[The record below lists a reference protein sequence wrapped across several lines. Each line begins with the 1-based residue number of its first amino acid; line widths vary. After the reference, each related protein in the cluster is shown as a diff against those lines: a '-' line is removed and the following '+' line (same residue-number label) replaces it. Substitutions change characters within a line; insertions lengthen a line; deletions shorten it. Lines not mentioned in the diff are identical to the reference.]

1 MAKPVST
8 PVAEPVDFTGTKV
21 ETEETKVAPE
31 NSEEEIDSS
40 ENVVSGDDFKKIVR
54 DLLKEKDCKRFS
66 GLKVKNV
73 TLTDKDTYI
82 RATLTLMSKVPGFVA
97 VNDESG
103 NPTGEYKQGLTNLI
117 YTSHFAIAGILK
129 NDEENAWLGNYIV
142 NHPQGIA
149 PLITGATIDVIQQ
162 FVPADTEYVNPF
174 TTREYSEPIVNDHDM
189 IIYHIVG
196 LTLGKSG
203 VKFADKM
210 MEKVIDDM
218 F

>member
-1 MAKPVST
+1 MAKTTST
-8 PVAEPVDFTGTKV
+8 PVAKPVDVTATAVVTEPTGI
-21 ETEETKVAPE
+21 APE
-31 NSEEEIDSS
+31 NLEEEAVAS
-40 ENVVSGDDFKKIVR
+40 EAVVSGDDFKKIVR

-73 TLTDKDTYI
+73 TLKDMDTYI

-97 VNDESG
+97 VTDENG
-103 NPTGEYKQGLTNLI
+103 DPTGEYKQGLTNLI
-117 YTSHFAIAGILK
+117 YTSSFAIAGILK

-142 NHPQGIA
+142 NNPQGIG

-174 TTREYSEPIVNDHDM
+174 TTREYAEPIVNDHDM

-203 VKFADKM
+203 TKFADKM
-210 MEKVIDDM
+210 MEKVIDGM